1 MDNGYILVSI
11 AIMSAVT
18 VLLRV
23 IPFAAF
29 SGKRR
34 TPGVVIYL
42 GKVLPF
48 SIMGMLVVYCLKDTD
63 FLGATH
69 GIPEVIAVTV
79 VVVVHLLKRNTVLSV
94 IAGTVVYMLLVQFIF

>member
-1 MDNGYILVSI
+1 MDNRYIIVCI
-11 AIMSAVT
+11 VIMSAVT
-18 VLLRV
+18 VFLRV
-23 IPFAAF
+23 IPFVAF

-48 SIMGMLVVYCLKDTD
+48 SIMGMLVVYCLKGTD

-69 GIPEVIAVTV
+69 GIPEVLAVTV